1 MAEEARSRQGPL
13 HVTGEVL
20 ATKKAGAYRHLTVTA
35 PGIPQLF
42 RAGNFV
48 AVSVGEGRLAR
59 RPLWIHRV
67 KESGAFGPTLD
78 VVVAAAGPGST
89 WLAERPV
96 GARLE
101 ITGPLG
107 RPFALP
113 REPVAC
119 LLVGEGHGA
128 APLFPLAERLRE
140 RGCAVNLVVAAPDEA
155 RLLSALEAR
164 RSARAVTVITGDG
177 SVGVRGDV
185 RSQIAAAL
193 ERSDADVVY
202 AVGPHDMLRSVAAAA
217 EQRGAWS
224 QVALETPMPCG
235 TGLCQGCPVPVIAE
249 DGASRL
255 VRGCVDGPVFRG
267 DRVDWEVL
275 S

>member
-1 MAEEARSRQGPL
+1 MAEDRGPL
-13 HVTGEVL
+13 HVTGELL
-20 ATKKAGAYRHLTVTA
+20 ATKKAGAYRHLTITA
-35 PGIPQLF
+35 PGIPQRF

-48 AVSVGEGRLAR
+48 ALSVDAGRLAR

-78 VVVAAAGPGST
+78 VVVHPTGPGTT

-119 LLVGEGHGA
+119 VLVGVGHGA

-140 RGCAVNLVVAAPDEA
+140 RGCVVNLVVAAPDEA

-164 RSARAVTVITGDG
+164 RSVRAVTVITGDG
-177 SVGVRGDV
+177 SVGLRGDV
-185 RSQIAAAL
+185 PSQIEAVL
-193 ERSDADVVY
+193 ERADADVVY
-202 AVGPHDMLRSVAAAA
+202 AVGPHEMLRAVARAA
-217 EQRGAWS
+217 ERRGAWS
-224 QVALETPMPCG
+224 QVALETPMPCA

-249 DGASRL
+249 DGVSRL

-267 DRVDWEVL
+267 DRLHWEAL
-275 S
+275 